1 MGDRT
6 DEFDPMRDELPAN
19 LREDL
24 ASLYAAK
31 GGVPANVSDA
41 ILNRAHAQLAGLH
54 RSSRPRTLRWL
65 AAAAAAAAC
74 VALVGRVVLR
84 SPVWP
89 EDIDG
94 NHRVDIVD
102 ALKLAHQINSGQGRD
117 LNGDGVADRRDVD
130 TIAVAVVRL
139 DTNSGGV
146 Q

>member
-1 MGDRT
+1 M
-6 DEFDPMRDELPAN
+6 
-19 LREDL
+19 
-24 ASLYAAK
+24 
-31 GGVPANVSDA
+31 
-41 ILNRAHAQLAGLH
+41 H

-65 AAAAAAAAC
+65 GAAAAAAAC
-74 VALVGRVVLR
+74 VALMGRVVLR
-84 SPVWP
+84 GPVWP

-117 LNGDGVADRRDVD
+117 LNGDGVVDRRDVD